1 MHTAVGLY
9 FSWIHTRNTELTLC
23 DKHTR
28 SSRSAHPR
36 HCLGSCNKKPDAILK
51 FPALLPETV
60 GPMRD
65 KCTEESLMKSGGTTG
80 AGTDWPIR
88 SEYSLSPKS
97 SSGSQ
102 PNIDELL
109 TCIRE
114 AEAHSL
120 KRHLRSAK
128 LSRNN
133 QPIIISVEGK
143 IMNKQQ
149 KQKTWE
155 ILRKETDLNW
165 RYRIRLAEGENWN
178 IRRWT

>member
-97 SSGSQ
+97 SSGS
-102 PNIDELL
+102 
-109 TCIRE
+109 
-114 AEAHSL
+114 
-120 KRHLRSAK
+120 
-128 LSRNN
+128 
-133 QPIIISVEGK
+133 
-143 IMNKQQ
+143 
-149 KQKTWE
+149 
-155 ILRKETDLNW
+155 
-165 RYRIRLAEGENWN
+165 
-178 IRRWT
+178 